1 MALRFTKKVRKY
13 RGRRTHG
20 YGRVGQHRKS
30 GMKGGKGFAGMKKH
44 GKSWILANIPDY
56 FGKRGFTTPSTM
68 TAKVKP
74 ITLREL
80 NNLLKHIDINST
92 AKGQLPSVNLK
103 DHGYNKLLSTGYL
116 STPLEIIVEKATAK
130 AISKVESI
138 GGKVILPGE
147 S

>member
-1 MALRFTKKVRKY
+1 MALRFDKKVRKY
-13 RGRRTHG
+13 RGGRTYG

-44 GKSWILANIPDY
+44 GKSWILAHMPDY
-56 FGKRGFTTPSTM
+56 FGKRGFKAPSTM
-68 TAKVKP
+68 TGRVKP

-80 NNLLKHIDINST
+80 DYLVKRLGVDSNSKT
-92 AKGQLPSVNLK
+92 KLPTINLK

-116 STPLEIIVEKATAK
+116 STPLEVIVEKATAK
-130 AISKVESI
+130 AISKVEAI
-138 GGKVILPGE
+138 GGKVVLAGE